1 MALWTSEGASSSSST
16 SPPIYEHDVFL
27 SFRGQD
33 TRNNFTSH
41 LYQALSDSGIKAFID
56 DAGLKRG
63 EEISPGLLQAIERSS
78 CSIVVFSENYAASPW
93 CLDELVKILECRT
106 EGQRPVLPIFFKVD
120 PSEVRKQTGKFGL
133 ALAEHERR
141 FNNNLDK
148 VRKWREALTEVANLS
163 GFTFKDGY
171 VSLCFYDYN

>member
-1 MALWTSEGASSSSST
+1 ME
-16 SPPIYEHDVFL
+16 
-27 SFRGQD
+27 R
-33 TRNNFTSH
+33 
-41 LYQALSDSGIKAFID
+41 
-56 DAGLKRG
+56 LK
-63 EEISPGLLQAIERSS
+63 
-78 CSIVVFSENYAASPW
+78 
-93 CLDELVKILECRT
+93 
-106 EGQRPVLPIFFKVD
+106 EGQQVLPIFFKVD

-148 VRKWREALTEVANLS
+148 VRKWREALTEVANLF